1 MTCPSDDRPPRNPR
15 IGLALQGGG
24 AHGAYGWGVID
35 QLLASGA
42 TIAAVSGASAGA
54 LNGAALVTGLVEG
67 GSDGA
72 RAALERL
79 WRAVAERSPLRAI
92 DWAPLTSA
100 WFEPWLGRGFDVAKL
115 ASRYFLPFTPGVAD
129 MQALRTVVRDTI
141 DLDRLRDP
149 AAVPFH
155 VSATRVATGAA
166 TLFEGERI
174 TLDALMASAC
184 LPDLFTAVEIDGE
197 PYWDGGFSAN
207 PPLDP
212 LVLDDGVTDLIVAQ
226 ITPFEGAVPGRDPA
240 AIARRMSDIAFN
252 AALVRDLAALTAV
265 QRIARDVV
273 GADPRLDALAAMR
286 LHLIA
291 PPPSLSESSKLDT
304 RWSQIARLRDLG
316 RQHAAAWLK
325 DNGPSVGC
333 RSTLDTLPP
342 ELAA

>member
-1 MTCPSDDRPPRNPR
+1 MNCPPDDRAPRTPR

-54 LNGAALVTGLVEG
+54 LNGVALVTGLAEG
-67 GSDGA
+67 GPDGA

-92 DWAPLTSA
+92 DWAPLASG
-100 WFEPWLGRGFDVAKL
+100 WLEPWLGRSFDMAKL
-115 ASRYFLPFTPGVAD
+115 ASRYFLPFTPGIAD
-129 MQALRTVVRDTI
+129 MQSLRAVVRDTI

-149 AAVPFH
+149 ATVPLH
-155 VSATRVATGAA
+155 ISATRVATGAA
-166 TLFEGERI
+166 TLFEGADI

-184 LPDLFTAVEIDGE
+184 LPDIFAAVEIEGE
-197 PYWDGGFSAN
+197 CYWDGGFSAN

-226 ITPFEGAVPGRDPA
+226 ITPFDGEVPARDPA

-252 AALVRDLAALTAV
+252 AALVRDLAALTAI
-265 QRIARDVV
+265 QRIARDIV

-291 PPPSLSESSKLDT
+291 PPATLHTSSKLDT
-304 RWSQIARLRDLG
+304 RWSQIERLRELG
-316 RQHAAAWLK
+316 RHHAAAWLK
-325 DNGPSVGC
+325 ENGSSIGC
-333 RSTLDTLPP
+333 RSTLDALPP

>member
-1 MTCPSDDRPPRNPR
+1 MNCPSDGGAPRNPR

-35 QLLASGA
+35 QMLASGA
-42 TIAAVSGASAGA
+42 SIAAVSGASAGA

-67 GSDGA
+67 GPDGA
-72 RAALERL
+72 RTALERL
-79 WRAVAERSPLRAI
+79 WRAVAEQSPLRAI
-92 DWAPLTSA
+92 DWGPLASA
-100 WFEPWLGRGFDVAKL
+100 WFEPWLGRGFDMAKL
-115 ASRYFLPFTPGVAD
+115 ASRYFLPFMPAVAD
-129 MQALRTVVRDTI
+129 MRALRAVVRETI

-149 AAVPFH
+149 RAVPLH

-166 TLFEGERI
+166 TLFEGAGI

-184 LPDLFTAVEIDGE
+184 LPDIFAAVEIDGE
-197 PYWDGGFSAN
+197 LYWDGGFSAN

-226 ITPFEGAVPGRDPA
+226 ITSFEGEVPGRDPA
-240 AIARRMSDIAFN
+240 AIARRVSDIAFN

-265 QRIARDVV
+265 QRIARDTR

-291 PPPSLSESSKLDT
+291 PPAALRASSKLDT
-304 RWSQIARLRDLG
+304 RWSQIERLRDLG
-316 RQHAAAWLK
+316 RQHAAAWLS
-325 DNGPSVGC
+325 DNGPSIGC
-333 RSTLDTLPP
+333 RSTLDALPP
-342 ELAA
+342 ELVA

>member
-1 MTCPSDDRPPRNPR
+1 MTCPPDDRPPRTPR

-24 AHGAYGWGVID
+24 AHGAYGWGVVD

-67 GSDGA
+67 GAEGA

-79 WRAVAERSPLRAI
+79 WRTVAERSPLRAI
-92 DWAPLTSA
+92 DWAPLASA
-100 WFEPWLGRGFDVAKL
+100 WFEPWLGRGFDMAKL
-115 ASRYFLPFTPGVAD
+115 TSRYFLPFTPGVAD
-129 MQALRTVVRDTI
+129 MGSLRAVVRDTI
-141 DLDRLRDP
+141 ELDRLRDP
-149 AAVPFH
+149 AAVPLH

-166 TLFEGERI
+166 ALFEGEEI

-184 LPDLFTAVEIDGE
+184 LPDLFAAVDIDGE
-197 PYWDGGFSAN
+197 LYWDGGFSAN

-226 ITPFEGAVPGRDPA
+226 ITPFESAAPGRDPA
-240 AIARRMSDIAFN
+240 AVARRMSDIAFN
-252 AALVRDLAALTAV
+252 AALVRDLAALTAI

-291 PPPSLSESSKLDT
+291 PPASLSESSKLDT
-304 RWSQIARLRDLG
+304 RWSQIERLRDLG
-316 RQHAAAWLK
+316 RHHAAAWLR
-325 DNGPSVGC
+325 DHGPSVGC
-333 RSTLDTLPP
+333 RSTLDALPP